1 MSLLAFVIPAVL
13 GLWMLGAYNR
23 LIRLRNVIA
32 SVFAAFA
39 AQARERAELI
49 GALLAL
55 AGKLLPGDSPLVDNA
70 ARAAQLSAAA
80 LDVAR
85 LRPVRH
91 DVVAEFGRSDHAL
104 GRAMLALSEALRDHV
119 GYADTQA
126 DPEAHQHPVVT
137 QLGSLETAQTQT
149 DYARLTYNLAATEY
163 NEAIRLFPTTLVAA
177 VFGFGPAA
185 LLPAAARG
193 TGESSR

>member
-32 SVFAAFA
+32 SVFALFA
-39 AQARERAELI
+39 AQARERAELVST
-49 GALLAL
+49 LLVL
-55 AGKLLPGDSPLVDNA
+55 AGKLLPSDSRLVDDA
-70 ARAAQLSAAA
+70 ARAAQLSATA

-85 LRPVRH
+85 LRPIRH
-91 DVVAEFGRSDHAL
+91 DVVADFGRCDHAL
-104 GRAMLALSEALRDHV
+104 GLAMLALNEALRDHV

-137 QLGSLETAQTQT
+137 QLGALETAQTQT
-149 DYARLTYNLAATEY
+149 DYARLTYNLAASEY
-163 NEAIRLFPTTLVAA
+163 NEAIRLFPTTLVATL
-177 VFGFGPAA
+177 FGFGPAA

-193 TGESSR
+193 SSEGSR